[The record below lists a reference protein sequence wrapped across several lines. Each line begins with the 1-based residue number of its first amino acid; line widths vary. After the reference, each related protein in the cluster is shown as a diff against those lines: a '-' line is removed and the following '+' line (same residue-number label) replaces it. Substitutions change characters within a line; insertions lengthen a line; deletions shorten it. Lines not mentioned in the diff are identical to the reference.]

1 MRLVAH
7 RYSNS
12 RWFIIFRVIFPFS
25 WISSF
30 WEMLAGSSCCHFLA
44 PLRYWMLWKC
54 WSFSRNLLHLVS
66 RAQCASSS
74 RITENTTGGEFPEY
88 KQQPYSGVQGQ
99 GQTRRVRI
107 KLQYCEECERP
118 GYSLVRGWAWEI
130 LWVLLALACQEQ
142 PRTEDV
148 ENCQALAPNP

>member
-12 RWFIIFRVIFPFS
+12 RWFIIFRVIFSFS

-66 RAQCASSS
+66 RALCASSS
-74 RITENTTGGEFPEY
+74 RITENTGGEIPE
-88 KQQPYSGVQGQ
+88 YSGVQGQ
-99 GQTRRVRI
+99 GHPGVSGLNCNI
-107 KLQYCEECERP
+107 VKSERP

-130 LWVLLALACQEQ
+130 LWVLSALACQEQ

-148 ENCQALAPNP
+148 ENFIILSK